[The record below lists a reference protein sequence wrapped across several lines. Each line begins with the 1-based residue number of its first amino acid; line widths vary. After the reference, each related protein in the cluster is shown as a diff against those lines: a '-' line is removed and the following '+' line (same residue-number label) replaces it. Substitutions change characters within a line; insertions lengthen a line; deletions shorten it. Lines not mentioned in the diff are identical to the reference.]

1 MKATG
6 LAVVAAAAAAV
17 TLSSGGCKEAHVREA
32 FFPELHESR
41 TNQALAAQTTRG
53 ARVDATLYPIHFD
66 GAALN
71 SLGQAKLDLMLE
83 DGAGTGPI
91 TVYLGVPELGMD
103 QRRAAVEQYLNST
116 GLQPEQ
122 VALVNGPNPLVSH
135 LASDSISRMQKT
147 ESPQASAQGAET
159 ATVKFDM
166 GGMGQEASAK

>member
-6 LAVVAAAAAAV
+6 LAMAVAAAVVVAA
-17 TLSSGGCKEAHVREA
+17 SSGGCKEAHVHEA
-32 FFPELHESR
+32 FFPNLHESR
-41 TNQALAAQTTRG
+41 MNQALAAQTARG

-91 TVYLGVPELGMD
+91 TVYLGVPELGID
-103 QRRAAVEQYLNST
+103 QRRTAVERYLT
-116 GLQPEQ
+116 AAGLQPEQ
-122 VALVNGPNPLVSH
+122 VALVVGANPFVTH

-147 ESPQASAQGAET
+147 ENPQSAGHGEET
-159 ATVKFDM
+159 TVKFDVS
-166 GGMGQEASAK
+166 GMGAEASTK